1 MTDHKPLS
9 DEELAEL
16 LRWYAD
22 ELRGSRNLKCRRS
35 GWSGPESELSRARI
49 CPGCAQTTLFED
61 CPLRSESSV
70 LPFPPDVVE
79 RAPPSPNELRDLR
92 NGAFQTTPT
101 RVAEDIAIWR
111 NGYATA
117 LSVVADY
124 LRSDEVRE
132 WVASALDGLADEVDT
147 AADAVISALLGEK
160 REG

>member
-1 MTDHKPLS
+1 MRHETWCARTTMVGRECDCGLTRSAPQQT
-9 DEELAEL
+9 
-16 LRWYAD
+16 
-22 ELRGSRNLKCRRS
+22 ELRGSRNLTCRRS

-70 LPFPPDVVE
+70 LPFPPEVVE
-79 RAPPSPNELRDLR
+79 RAHAMVAHRQSAGSAHD
-92 NGAFQTTPT
+92 GA
-101 RVAEDIAIWR
+101 DI
-111 NGYATA
+111 A

-160 REG
+160 REV